1 MDIEKRLPGSLFGMF
16 SHAHGQTLAGLAGIG
31 LTAWAPQ
38 WWWLFAALVVVASM
52 ALRWSGGKPQAL
64 SSTGDNASAPADLA
78 HLCDG
83 VLPVWERQIQA
94 SRHYMNQAM
103 SALTQQFGGMS
114 QRLKQAMDLSSTS
127 SGDGLMS
134 TLAESQK
141 SLNDVLSELQQALQV
156 SAALHEE
163 VSAITHHVNNL
174 QQMAADVG
182 LIARQT
188 NLLSLNA
195 AIEAARAGESGRGF
209 AVVAKEV
216 RHLSQESARTA
227 ERIASVIGQV
237 SEAMAHANASHQA
250 FSKQSDV
257 IVERAGHTITGVV
270 SRIETLAHETLQSSE
285 SMLAEGQA
293 IRAEIDQVL
302 VSVQAQDR
310 ISQILEHT
318 ERDVHR
324 LSAEI
329 KSSPPSTTLD
339 VDAWLES
346 LKTTYTTPEEVAV
359 HDGLPP
365 PDMVAPQA
373 NSSKSSGATFF

>member
-1 MDIEKRLPGSLFGMF
+1 MSNEKRLLGSVFGMF
-16 SHAHGQTLAGLAGIG
+16 SHAHGLTLAGLAGIG

-38 WWWLFAALVVVASM
+38 WWWLFAALMLVASM
-52 ALRWSGGKPQAL
+52 ALHWKGGKPQAL
-64 SSTGDNASAPADLA
+64 SSTLDNASAPADLA

-114 QRLKQAMDLSSTS
+114 QRLKQTMDLSSSS

-141 SLNDVLSELQQALQV
+141 SLIDVLTELQAALQV
-156 SAALHEE
+156 SSALHEE
-163 VSAITHHVNNL
+163 VGAITHHVNNL
-174 QQMAADVG
+174 QQMAADVA

-227 ERIASVIGQV
+227 ERIASVIAQV
-237 SEAMAHANASHQA
+237 SEAMAHANASHEA

-257 IVERAGHTITGVV
+257 IVERAGQTITGVV

-302 VSVQAQDR
+302 VSVQSQDR

-324 LSAEI
+324 LSTEL
-329 KSSPPSTTLD
+329 KTSPLSTTLD
-339 VDAWLES
+339 VAAWLES

-365 PDMVAPQA
+365 PDLGAPQA
-373 NSSKSSGATFF
+373 DPSKSSGATFF